1 MTTFIS
7 QKMCAKIITKYI
19 VIRRLQF
26 CVCKG
31 IRVIWPFRIILKN
44 KFNFIILY
52 ILHVIFINC
61 ILGNK
66 FKSVFYFADNVLRR
80 EYEYCASILSHH
92 KLSLLLKVDVRAV
105 TICELSLDVEHH
117 PTSSWYIKFVRAW
130 QNSRQHY
137 HAILLIKHKFEI
149 MDSNKYLSR

>member
-1 MTTFIS
+1 MTIS
-7 QKMCAKIITKYI
+7 YNLCRYLDQERM
-19 VIRRLQF
+19 V
-26 CVCKG
+26 V
-31 IRVIWPFRIILKN
+31 WKN
-44 KFNFIILY
+44 KFDFIILY
-52 ILHVIFINC
+52 ILHVIFINS

-66 FKSVFYFADNVLRR
+66 FQKRIFFADNVLRR

-92 KLSLLLKVDVRAV
+92 KLSLLLKVDVRTV

-149 MDSNKYLSR
+149 MDLSKYLGIWFSSIVLLR

>member
-1 MTTFIS
+1 
-7 QKMCAKIITKYI
+7 MCENDHQIYCYFL
-19 VIRRLQF
+19 RLHF

-31 IRVIWPFRIILKN
+31 IRIILQFRISVGRILKT

-130 QNSRQHY
+130 QNSRQYY
-137 HAILLIKHKFEI
+137 HAIVLIKHKFEI
-149 MDSNKYLSR
+149 MDLSK